1 MREFLGTL
9 WSSIKKVK
17 APYMFDGEHGNAL
30 HSMHGNRA
38 SSLGEG
44 DVSWFFS
51 SCGRNLG
58 YILELWREWH
68 FKTRVCTA
76 ASGLLSSYKGQ
87 LRNLHKVC
95 LCNRDT
101 SRGEERDPGSLLSC
115 HRDIGIP
122 INFQEESGIVTF
134 LSIELRVPLELSKGC
149 EASCPDEAGT

>member
-1 MREFLGTL
+1 
-9 WSSIKKVK
+9 
-17 APYMFDGEHGNAL
+17 MFDGEHGTAL
-30 HSMHGNRA
+30 YAMQGNLA
-38 SSLGEG
+38 SSHSEAE
-44 DVSWFFS
+44 VSWLFS
-51 SCGRNLG
+51 SYSGNMG

-76 ASGLLSSYKGQ
+76 ASGLLSSYEGQ

-101 SRGEERDPGSLLSC
+101 SQGEERDPGSLLSC

-149 EASCPDEAGT
+149 EASSPDEAGT